1 MSRECA
7 TDSFLK
13 FRNCLLDT
21 FRRCNEKDEYC
32 ELEASPDIFW
42 FSIWA
47 IGSLLG
53 TACQFFLFS
62 SNLKLKPCPYILIF
76 LSAVLVWDGAIGE
89 VTPQS
94 GQSIKLSLQLS
105 ELGLPHP
112 LTRRRVCT
120 LPSLVPG
127 GCTLACGRGGGGVGP
142 NSNEVTDTVVLLV
155 HMYGTLWVTQKDFFL
170 FSLIEFFIQVHC
182 SDGKLSMQGLIF
194 AYLCSYIDR

>member
-7 TDSFLK
+7 SDSFLK

-42 FSIWA
+42 LSNLFSI
-47 IGSLLG
+47 INSM
-53 TACQFFLFS
+53 QVFPVFQ
-62 SNLKLKPCPYILIF
+62 LKLKPCPYILSF
-76 LSAVLVWDGAIGE
+76 LSAMLVWDGAIGE

-94 GQSIKLSLQLS
+94 RQSTIKLSLQLS

-112 LTRRRVCT
+112 RIRRRFCT
-120 LPSLVPG
+120 LPPLVPG
-127 GCTLACGRGGGGVGP
+127 GSTLACGRGGGGVGP

-170 FSLIEFFIQVHC
+170 FSVIEFFIQVHC